1 MKLLYQGRDGF
12 SGPPG
17 PPGRKGD
24 RGYDGLDG
32 LPGRPGQKGEP
43 GRDGPMGVPGLR
55 GPPGPPGVRLF
66 NLFTYSSRKRSI
78 LKLNFPR
85 NLPSYFYYIAR
96 IYNISH
102 DRVGK
107 VRRVHRG
114 RKGLEVF
121 RGRPGLVAPT
131 DTQAIQVPEV
141 P

>member
-66 NLFTYSSRKRSI
+66 NLFIYFAQTHPKTEFPSKSS
-78 LKLNFPR
+78 LLFLLHDTN
-85 NLPSYFYYIAR
+85 SY
-96 IYNISH
+96 

-107 VRRVHRG
+107 VRRVHQG

-141 P
+141 L